1 MQYISHY
8 ASPLGELLIAAD
20 DIGLTGLWFAGQK
33 YYARGLDTEH
43 EERESLAIA
52 SAKHWLDVYFAGQ
65 QPDFT
70 PPLHLVG
77 TAFQT
82 AVWDILLTVPY
93 GETLTYGEIAARIAA
108 QQGRGHMSAQAIGGA
123 VGRNP
128 VSIIVPCHRIVGKSG
143 DLTGYAAGVEKKTSL
158 LRLENAALPVLAR
171 E

>member
-43 EERESLAIA
+43 EEREPLAIA

-82 AVWDILLTVPY
+82 AVWDILLSVPY
-93 GETLTYGEIAARIAA
+93 GETLTYGEIAARIAV
-108 QQGRGHMSAQAIGGA
+108 QQGRAHMSAQAVGGA

-128 VSIIVPCHRIVGKSG
+128 VIIIVPCHRIVGKSG

>member
-8 ASPLGELLIAAD
+8 TSPLGELLIAAD

-43 EERESLAIA
+43 EERESPAIV

-77 TAFQT
+77 TDFQT

-93 GETLTYGEIAARIAA
+93 GETLTYGEIAARIAV
-108 QQGRGHMSAQAIGGA
+108 QQGRGHMSAQAVGGA

-158 LRLENAALPVLAR
+158 LRLENAALPVLAQ